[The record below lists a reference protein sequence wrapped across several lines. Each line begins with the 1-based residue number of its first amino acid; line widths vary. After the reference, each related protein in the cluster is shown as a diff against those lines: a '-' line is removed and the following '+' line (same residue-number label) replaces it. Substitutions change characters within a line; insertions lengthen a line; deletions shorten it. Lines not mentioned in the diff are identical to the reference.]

1 MTEAQNRILETKLV
15 GIEHDGMAMP
25 RNTFLGQVFA
35 RAESQNVIF
44 AEAPRRADLLRLAVS
59 VSPEATPIRLR
70 VHRNYPFEFI
80 ASLLQPFC
88 AYDWRRINV
97 EIGDYDDSLSFILN
111 GSADIELIWL
121 DYERYKLAPEA
132 LLEWLKS
139 RVVTLR
145 AATRAPILVAAWPG
159 HAKDAAIFNASMR
172 AWTMDLPGVRLMPL
186 DEVADALGDDY
197 RDERMSSIGG
207 TRLSERANVTLAR
220 LLGLSWLPAALRP
233 RLKAVVFDLDNTLWG
248 GVLGEDGQRGVL
260 VGQEYDLLQ
269 EKAADLAQS
278 GLFLGMLSRNE
289 PEDVEAMFAS
299 GRMKLLA
306 QSFSARSVS
315 WGSKAAG
322 MAEIAKTLR
331 IGFDSILFVDDNP
344 GELAAVATAC
354 PGINLLHAKP
364 DPRETCRALNHYP
377 GLFSFGV
384 DATDAL
390 RSSDLSSNDA
400 RQSLRSETIDHNDYI
415 ASLELEF
422 RVAVNPVGH
431 RTRLH
436 QLSQKTNQFN
446 LALKRLSETD
456 VSDVI
461 SASDSHVVAIWMTD
475 KFSNS
480 GLIAAMFASADGQGR
495 LCVDELCISC
505 RALGRG
511 VEDLMVVTAIDA
523 AVAEVVANCS
533 IPIKQLRFH
542 TQKGPRNDPA
552 RAWLEAFTGLALGE
566 NNIVEIAL
574 TETAQIER
582 ARALPVRIKQ
592 GEPQENE

>member
-1 MTEAQNRILETKLV
+1 MTDN
-15 GIEHDGMAMP
+15 HDGITV
-25 RNTFLGQVFA
+25 RRDTFLDQVFS
-35 RAESQNVIF
+35 RAELQNVIF

-59 VSPEATPIRLR
+59 VSREATPIRLR
-70 VHRNYPFEFI
+70 VHRNHPFEFI

-111 GSADIELIWL
+111 GNADIELIWL

-132 LLEWLKS
+132 LSDWLKS
-139 RVVTLR
+139 RVEALH
-145 AATRAPILVAAWPG
+145 AATRAPILVAAWPS
-159 HAKDAAIFNASMR
+159 HANGAANFNASLR
-172 AWTMDLPGVRLMPL
+172 AWTMDLPGVRIMPI
-186 DEVADALGDDY
+186 DEVADALGNDY
-197 RDERMSSIGG
+197 HDQRMSGIGG
-207 TRLSERANVTLAR
+207 TQLSERANVTLAR

-248 GVLGEDGQRGVL
+248 GVLGEDGQDGVL
-260 VGQEYDLLQ
+260 VGQGYDLLQ
-269 EKAADLAQS
+269 EKAANLAQS
-278 GLFLGMLSRNE
+278 GLFVGVLSRNE

-306 QSFSARSVS
+306 QSVSARSVS
-315 WGSKAAG
+315 WGSKAEG

-344 GELAAVATAC
+344 GELAAVATGC
-354 PGINLLHAKP
+354 PGIHLLHAKP

-377 GLFSFGV
+377 GLFSFGL
-384 DATDAL
+384 DATDSL

-400 RQSLRSETIDHNDYI
+400 RQSLRSATVDHNEYV
-415 ASLELEF
+415 ASLELEL
-422 RVAVNPVGH
+422 RVALNPA
-431 RTRLH
+431 RYRSRLH

-446 LALKRLSETD
+446 LALRRLSETD

-461 SASDSHVVAIWMTD
+461 SASDRHVVAIWMTD

-480 GLIAAMFASADGQGR
+480 GLIAAMFVSSDGQGT

-523 AVAEVVANCS
+523 AVVELAANCS
-533 IPIKQLRFH
+533 IPIKQVRFH
-542 TQKGPRNDPA
+542 TQRGPRNDPA
-552 RAWLEAFTGLALGE
+552 RAWLEAFTGHALGE
-566 NNIVEIAL
+566 NEIAAIAW
-574 TETAQIER
+574 TDTARIER

-592 GEPQENE
+592 GEPHENE